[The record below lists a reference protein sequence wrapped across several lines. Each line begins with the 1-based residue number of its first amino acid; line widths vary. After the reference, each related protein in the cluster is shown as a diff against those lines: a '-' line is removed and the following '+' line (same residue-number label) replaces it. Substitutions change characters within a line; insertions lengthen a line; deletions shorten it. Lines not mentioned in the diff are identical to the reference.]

1 MNAFRRA
8 GLSLGRIAPGPR
20 CALTDVPGVR
30 VGHCTLISGEGEKAI
45 RTGVTAIVPPGD
57 PYAEPCAA
65 GIFVLHGHGKALGLW
80 QIQDVGELETPVLL
94 TNTLA
99 VFVCAE
105 ALLTWTLRRH
115 PEARSINP
123 VVLECND
130 GKLSAIE
137 LRPVREEHALQALEE
152 AKDEVQEGCVG
163 AGTGM
168 IAFGYKSGIGTAS
181 RRVGPYIVGALALP
195 NMGRLEDF
203 RPPSPSSLSPQ
214 GGEGWGKGVPNPCSP
229 QGGKGEKA
237 PSPPSPARE
246 EGPGEG
252 SLIVVLATDA
262 PLLPAQLGRL
272 CRRAALGAARTGA
285 PADTGS
291 GDFFLAFSTTLRFP
305 RDAEKIAVE
314 PIPDRSRT
322 MGELY
327 RAAAEATEEAIYS
340 ALLAATPLMGREG
353 RSPPVFRLSR

>member
-1 MNAFRRA
+1 MNAFRKA
-8 GLSLGRIAPGPR
+8 GGTLGRLPPGPR
-20 CALTDVPGVR
+20 CTLTDVPGVR
-30 VGHCTLISGEGEKAI
+30 VGHCTLIADEGEKAI

-57 PYAEPCAA
+57 PYLEPCSA
-65 GIFVLHGHGKALGLW
+65 GVFVLHGHGKALGLW
-80 QIQDVGELETPVLL
+80 QIRDVGELETPVLL

-99 VFVCAE
+99 VYACAE

-115 PEARSINP
+115 PQARSINP

-130 GKLSAIE
+130 GRLSAID
-137 LRPVREEHALQALEE
+137 LRPVKEEHALQALEAASE
-152 AKDEVQEGCVG
+152 EVAEGCVG

-168 IAFGYKSGIGTAS
+168 IAFGYKAGIGTAS
-181 RRVGPYIVGALALP
+181 RRVGPYTLGVLALP
-195 NMGRLEDF
+195 NMGRPEDF
-203 RPPSPSSLSPQ
+203 RFWGLTGLPQ
-214 GGEGWGKGVPNPCSP
+214 KKDD
-229 QGGKGEKA
+229 Q
-237 PSPPSPARE
+237 
-246 EGPGEG
+246 PGSAQDG

-305 RDAEKIAVE
+305 RGIEKVTTEI
-314 PIPDRSRT
+314 IPERSKW
-322 MGELY
+322 MGEFY

-340 ALLAATPLMGREG
+340 ALLAATPLVGREG
-353 RSPPVFRLSR
+353 RSPPMFRLSR